1 MEVCIRRAKPGDE
14 ETLAM
19 IQIKSW
25 QSAFADILDRETLEG
40 CTDFERVTATYRRLL
55 EQGIG
60 EGESSLQMEGNQK
73 RSAWLIVA
81 FLGIVLLIYYFND
94 LVGLLLNRYYSPYWS
109 CNSVWAITQMYAETP
124 CVSKVRFEQVDGGKG
139 GIEKSILPA

>member
-1 MEVCIRRAKPGDE
+1 M
-14 ETLAM
+14 
-19 IQIKSW
+19 
-25 QSAFADILDRETLEG
+25 
-40 CTDFERVTATYRRLL
+40 
-55 EQGIG
+55 
-60 EGESSLQMEGNQK
+60 QMEGNQK

-139 GIEKSILPA
+139 GIDAVCYMVGRGH

>member
-1 MEVCIRRAKPGDE
+1 MLPEKA
-14 ETLAM
+14 
-19 IQIKSW
+19 
-25 QSAFADILDRETLEG
+25 
-40 CTDFERVTATYRRLL
+40 VTV
-55 EQGIG
+55 G

-81 FLGIVLLIYYFND
+81 FLGIVLLIYDFND

>member
-60 EGESSLQMEGNQK
+60 NGY
-73 RSAWLIVA
+73 
-81 FLGIVLLIYYFND
+81 LL
-94 LVGLLLNRYYSPYWS
+94 
-109 CNSVWAITQMYAETP
+109 T
-124 CVSKVRFEQVDGGKG
+124 VDGSRTALRG
-139 GIEKSILPA
+139 GTEAAHSRWQSMPS

>member
-25 QSAFADILDRETLEG
+25 QSAFADIFDRETLEG

-60 EGESSLQMEGNQK
+60 NGYLLTVDGKPHCIAWWDRSRTQQMAE
-73 RSAWLIVA
+73 
-81 FLGIVLLIYYFND
+81 
-94 LVGLLLNRYYSPYWS
+94 
-109 CNSVWAITQMYAETP
+109 YAELI
-124 CVSKVRFEQVDGGKG
+124 CIHS
-139 GIEKSILPA
+139 LPDRWR